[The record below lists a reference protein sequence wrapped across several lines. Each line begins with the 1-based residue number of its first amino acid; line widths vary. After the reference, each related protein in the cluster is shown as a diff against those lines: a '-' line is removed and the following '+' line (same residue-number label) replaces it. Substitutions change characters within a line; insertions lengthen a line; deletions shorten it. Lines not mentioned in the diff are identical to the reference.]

1 MQANNLGV
9 TPTPIRRQQ
18 PGPTPQASDHICR
31 ISDLC
36 EELDR
41 YLDPQEVSKVYD
53 AFLFSAEAHD
63 GQRRLTG
70 EPYIIHP
77 IAAAYILAEMRM
89 DHQTI
94 MAAILHDV
102 IEDTPTAKKRLENLF
117 GKDVAE
123 LVDGVTKLTQIDFK
137 NQAEAQA
144 ENFRKMILAMAQ
156 DIRVILIKLA
166 DRLHNM
172 RTLRAM
178 RPEKR
183 RRVARETLE
192 IYAPIAQRLG
202 MNILRLELEEL
213 AFSTIYPNRYRVLKE
228 AVLKARGNRKE
239 ILGAIDTGI
248 RRRLHQEQFEGEVIS
263 REKHLY
269 SLYMK
274 MRNKHLRFSDV
285 LDVYAFRIKV
295 DQVDTCY
302 RVLGAMHNLYK
313 PIPGSFKDYIAI
325 PKSNGYQSLHTSL
338 FGPHGI
344 PIEIQIRT
352 SKMDTVAESGIAAHW
367 SYKTGETVSGKNQAQ
382 VKAREW
388 MKELLKLQKDVG
400 SSEEFIENVK
410 IDLFPDEVYVF
421 TPVGDIME
429 FPFGATVVDFAY
441 AVHSDI
447 GHSCVA
453 ARVNRYPA
461 PLSTELRNGD
471 TIEIITARGAE
482 PNPAWLDFVA
492 TARARTRI
500 RTYLKNLKESEAIDL
515 GRKMLDKSLANLS
528 SSYEAITNQQ
538 MHTLLRAMGLKS
550 KNRLLEQVG
559 MGNMPALMVA
569 RRLLPQA
576 VEKKKTSWLFL
587 RKLKQ
592 SALPIKGTEGTL
604 VNFARCCYP
613 IPGDNIVGYT
623 TAGRGIVI
631 HRSRCPNVTEQ
642 RNNPEKWVNVQWE
655 NDPALEFAA
664 GIRVDVA
671 NKRGVLAI
679 VATEVADMESNIEN
693 VQIEERDGLA
703 VALNMVI
710 TARDRKHLAAIMR
723 QIRRLKPVM
732 KITRNQG

>member
-1 MQANNLGV
+1 MGATS
-9 TPTPIRRQQ
+9 TPVEKTKPEPSFQVPDDI
-18 PGPTPQASDHICR
+18 HR

-36 EELDR
+36 KELDQ
-41 YLDPQEVSKVYD
+41 YLDPEEISRVYD

-70 EPYIIHP
+70 EPYITHP

-102 IEDTPTAKKRLENLF
+102 IEDTPTAKKQLENLF
-117 GKDVAE
+117 SKDVAE

-144 ENFRKMILAMAQ
+144 ENFRKMVLAMAQ

-172 RTLRAM
+172 RTLGVM
-178 RPEKR
+178 RPEKK

-202 MNILRLELEEL
+202 MNILRLELEDL
-213 AFSTIYPNRYRVLKE
+213 AFAAMYPLRYRVLKD

-239 ILGAIDTGI
+239 ILGTIDASI
-248 RRRLHQEQFEGEVIS
+248 RRRLHQEELDGEVIS

-269 SLYMK
+269 SLYLK
-274 MRNKHLRFSDV
+274 MRNKHLKFSDV

-295 DQVDTCY
+295 DRVDTCY

-352 SKMDTVAESGIAAHW
+352 EKMDTVAESGIAAHW
-367 SYKTGETVSGKNQAQ
+367 SYKTGEAVSGKNKAQ
-382 VKAREW
+382 IKAREW

-400 SSEEFIENVK
+400 SSQEFIENVK
-410 IDLFPDEVYVF
+410 IDLFPDDVYVF
-421 TPVGDIME
+421 TPAGDIME
-429 FPFGATVVDFAY
+429 FPHGATIVDFAY

-453 ARVNRYPA
+453 ARINRRPA
-461 PLSTELRNGD
+461 PLSTELRNGN
-471 TIEIITARGAE
+471 TIEVITASGAA
-482 PNPAWLDFVA
+482 PNPAWLDFVI

-500 RTYLKNLKESEAIDL
+500 RAYLKNLEKNDAIEL
-515 GRKMLDKSLANLS
+515 GKKMLDNALNNLS
-528 SSYEAITNQQ
+528 SSIEQITNQE
-538 MHTLLRAMGLKS
+538 MNTLLVSMGLKS
-550 KNRLLEQVG
+550 KNRLLEQIG
-559 MGNMPALMVA
+559 MGNQPALMIA
-569 RRLLPQA
+569 KRLLPKA
-576 VEKKKTSWLFL
+576 EEKKKSTWLSL
-587 RKLKQ
+587 VKSKKK
-592 SALPIKGTEGTL
+592 SLPIKGTEGTL

-631 HRSRCPNVTEQ
+631 HRSECPNVIEQ
-642 RNNPEKWVNVQWE
+642 EHNQNKWIDVQWDSE
-655 NDPALEFAA
+655 HDREFTAS
-664 GIRVDVA
+664 IRVEVA
-671 NKRGVLAI
+671 NKRGVLAT
-679 VATEVADMESNIEN
+679 VATEVADMDSNIEN

-703 VALNMVI
+703 VALNMLI
-710 TARDRKHLAAIMR
+710 TAKDRKHLAAIMR

>member
-1 MQANNLGV
+1 MSL
-9 TPTPIRRQQ
+9 TPNPTGQ
-18 PGPTPQASDHICR
+18 PPLEPTGQVPDPDYR

-36 EELDR
+36 VELER
-41 YLDPQEVSKVYD
+41 YLEPPEVGRVYD

-70 EPYIIHP
+70 EPYIVHP
-77 IAAAYILAEMRM
+77 VAAAHILAEMRM

-102 IEDTPTAKKRLENLF
+102 IEDTPTAKRQLEGLF
-117 GKDVAE
+117 GSDVAT
-123 LVDGVTKLTQIDFK
+123 LVDGVTKLTRIDFK

-144 ENFRKMILAMAQ
+144 ENFRKMVLAMAQ

-172 RTLRAM
+172 RTLGVM
-178 RPEKR
+178 QPEKR

-192 IYAPIAQRLG
+192 IYSPIAQRLG
-202 MNILRLELEEL
+202 MNVLRLELEDL
-213 AFSTIYPNRYRVLKE
+213 AFSAIYPNRYCVLRE
-228 AVLKARGNRKE
+228 AVLKARGNRKKV
-239 ILGAIDTGI
+239 LGDIHNGI
-248 RRRLHQEQFEGEVIS
+248 RRRLHQEELVGEVSS

-269 SLYMK
+269 SLYIK
-274 MRNKHLRFSDV
+274 MRNKQLRFSDV

-352 SKMDTVAESGIAAHW
+352 EKMDTVAESGIAAHW
-367 SYKTGETVSGKNQAQ
+367 SYKTGEAASGKNQAQ
-382 VKAREW
+382 IKVREW

-400 SSEEFIENVK
+400 SSEEFIDSVK

-421 TPVGDIME
+421 TPAGDIME
-429 FPFGATVVDFAY
+429 FPRGATVIDFAY
-441 AVHSDI
+441 TVHSDI

-453 ARVNRYPA
+453 ARVNRHPA

-471 TIEIITARGAE
+471 TIEVITASGAE
-482 PNPAWLDFVA
+482 PNPVWLDFVL

-500 RTYLKNLKESEAIDL
+500 RAYLKNLKQGEAVAL
-515 GRKMLDKSLANLS
+515 GRKMLDKSLANFS

-538 MHTLLRAMGLKS
+538 MHALLKTMGLKS
-550 KNRLLEQVG
+550 RSRLLEQIG
-559 MGNMPALMVA
+559 MGDMPALMVA

-576 VEKKKTSWLFL
+576 VEKKKKSWLSL
-587 RKLKQ
+587 RKLRKH
-592 SALPIKGTEGTL
+592 ALPIKGTEGTL

-631 HRSRCPNVTEQ
+631 HRSGCPNVTEQ
-642 RNNPEKWVNVQWE
+642 RNNPEKWISVQWE
-655 NDPALEFAA
+655 NDPELEFIAS
-664 GIRVDVA
+664 IRVDVA

>member
-1 MQANNLGV
+1 LGAS
-9 TPTPIRRQQ
+9 TQTSHQQQ
-18 PGPTPQASDHICR
+18 PGLAVQGAECIYR

-36 EELDR
+36 EVLER
-41 YLDPQEVSKVYD
+41 YLDPQEIRRVYD

-63 GQRRLTG
+63 GQHRLTG
-70 EPYIIHP
+70 EPYITHP
-77 IAAAYILAEMRM
+77 VAAAYILAEMRM
-89 DHQTI
+89 DHQII

-102 IEDTPTAKKRLENLF
+102 IEDTPTAKKQLEGLF
-117 GKDVAE
+117 GKDVAA

-172 RTLRAM
+172 RTLGAM

-202 MNILRLELEEL
+202 MNVLRLELEEL
-213 AFSTIYPNRYRVLKE
+213 AFSSIYPKRYRALRE

-239 ILGAIDTGI
+239 VLGAIDTGI
-248 RRRLHQEQFEGEVIS
+248 RRRLSQEQLEGEVIS

-274 MRNKHLRFSDV
+274 MRSKQLRFSEV

-295 DQVDTCY
+295 DRVDTCY

-313 PIPGSFKDYIAI
+313 PIPGSFNDYIAI

-352 SKMDTVAESGIAAHW
+352 EKMDKVAESGIAAHW
-367 SYKTGETVSGKNQAQ
+367 SYKTGEAVSGKNQAQ

-388 MKELLKLQKDVG
+388 MKELIKLQKDVG
-400 SSEEFIENVK
+400 SSEEFIESVK
-410 IDLFPDEVYVF
+410 IDMFPDEVYVF

-429 FPFGATVVDFAY
+429 FPRGASVIDFAY

-453 ARVNRYPA
+453 ARVNRHPV
-461 PLSTELRNGD
+461 PLSTELHNGD
-471 TIEIITARGAE
+471 TIEIITSRGMA
-482 PNPAWLDFVA
+482 PDPAWLDFVT

-500 RTYLKNLKESEAIDL
+500 RAYLKNLKESEAIDL

-528 SSYEAITNQQ
+528 SSYEVITSKQ
-538 MHTLLRAMGLKS
+538 MHALLKSMGLKS
-550 KNRLLEQVG
+550 VELLLEKIG
-559 MGNMPALMVA
+559 MGNLPALMVA

-576 VEKKKTSWLFL
+576 VEKKKTPWSFL
-587 RKLKQ
+587 RRFKKN
-592 SALPIKGTEGTL
+592 ALPIKGTEGTL

-631 HRSRCPNVTEQ
+631 HRSGCPNIAEQ
-642 RNNPEKWVNVQWE
+642 RNHPEKWVNVQWE
-655 NDPALEFAA
+655 SDANLEFRA

-671 NKRGVLAI
+671 NKRGVLAT
-679 VATEVADMESNIEN
+679 VATEVADRESNIEN
-693 VQIEERDGLA
+693 VQIEERDGRM

-710 TARDRKHLAAIMR
+710 TAHDRKHLAAIMR
-723 QIRRLKPVM
+723 QIKRLKPVT